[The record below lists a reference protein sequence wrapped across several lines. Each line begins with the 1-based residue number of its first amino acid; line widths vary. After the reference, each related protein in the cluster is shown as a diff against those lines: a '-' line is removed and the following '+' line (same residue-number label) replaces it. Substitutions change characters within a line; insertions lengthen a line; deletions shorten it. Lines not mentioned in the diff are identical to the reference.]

1 MKLNATYEIRDG
13 YLYVK
18 VAGEYD
24 PTTARAVTLEW
35 IEKARSH
42 ALNRILCDI
51 TLMTGFDARQKSVM
65 TQFEISEFVAERFPR
80 DFRLA
85 ILGAEQQFTKDLFL
99 ENVLSNRGVLA
110 KVTFR
115 LNEALEWLGMPSAN
129 KADAGD
135 VQ

>member
-24 PTTARAVTLEW
+24 PTMARAVTLEW

-51 TLMTGFDARQKSVM
+51 TLMTGFDVQQTSTM
-65 TQFEISEFVAERFPR
+65 TQFDISEFVAERFPR
-80 DFRLA
+80 DIRLA

-99 ENVLSNRGVLA
+99 ENVLSNRGIIA

-115 LNEALEWLGMPSAN
+115 LNEAVEWLGVTSAN

-135 VQ
+135 VK